1 VIDGPIQLPGIHPD
15 KYILVSLQ
23 AEGGDRTGPVVM
35 AMQASAGNDGGNV
48 FRIAD
53 GQGVTTCF
61 AEEVFLIQVLTGSQ
75 VKDPQTNA
83 EDQGYS
89 A

>member
-1 VIDGPIQLPGIHPD
+1 VIDGSIQLPGIHPD

-23 AEGGDRTGPVVM
+23 AERGDRTGPGVM

-48 FRIAD
+48 FRIAY

-61 AEEVFLIQVLTGSQ
+61 AEEVFLVQVLTGSQ
-75 VKDPQTNA
+75 VQYPHTNA
-83 EDQGYS
+83 KDQGYS